1 MIFNTI
7 AAVPWLCCLQMSRS
21 NSLIIELINGLPRNE
36 QQPATEKPNE
46 VNASLL
52 YAVFPIRISSVYLII
67 DSACIFID
75 SARAERVTLY
85 YAITFNLQDSRPL
98 GCEVQGIQYAM
109 KKAN

>member
-98 GCEVQGIQYAM
+98 GCEVQGVQ
-109 KKAN
+109 